1 MRYKMNLVNITDVAQ
16 KILSEIRERKAGSGA
31 TVLAL
36 QGDLGVGKTHMTKE
50 IGKILGVEEEINSP
64 TFVVMKMYETKDKDF
79 LHLVHIDAY
88 RLEEEKDKD
97 NLRLEEIFSRG
108 NTLVV
113 VEWPEIIK
121 NILPENSIKVSI
133 QHLKGQ
139 ERLVNID

>member
-1 MRYKMNLVNITDVAQ
+1 MQHEMNLENIKDVAQ
-16 KILSEIRERKAGSGA
+16 KILYEIRERKVDKRA

-36 QGDLGVGKTHMTKE
+36 EGDLGAGKTHLTKE
-50 IGKILGVEEEINSP
+50 IGNILGVEEEINSP

-88 RLEEEKDKD
+88 RLEEKDKD
-97 NLRLEEIFSRG
+97 NLKLEEIFSRE

-121 NILPENSIKVSI
+121 NVLPENRIKVSI
-133 QHLKGQ
+133 QHLEEE